1 MPDTPIPCQFTSSV
15 PEPPLAR
22 RRSRRLTGAIRRE
35 QVLRIAAGLFTSTGL
50 HGTTTQALA
59 DAAGVSEPVLY
70 LHFHS
75 KESLFREAVEFNIQK
90 RLRTLEDRLAVIDA
104 ADRRSGIERMAEA
117 TVLVCVC
124 GPAHAALLNW
134 ALLESP
140 SYAISL
146 YRGEMSAV
154 EEMWSRGLRRWR
166 GVRMAGEFVPR
177 AVEMCLAYGLWL
189 AACGHTA
196 ESAAPLARRFT
207 IGLAARR

>member
-1 MPDTPIPCQFTSSV
+1 MPDSSTPCPLTGTR
-15 PEPPLAR
+15 PEPSLAR

-35 QVLRIAAGLFTSTGL
+35 QILRIAAGLFTRTGL

-75 KESLFREAVEFNIQK
+75 KESLFREAVQLNIAR
-90 RLRTLEDRLAVIDA
+90 RLRTLEDRLGAIVA
-104 ADRRSGIERMAEA
+104 ADRKSGIERMAEA
-117 TVLVCVC
+117 TVLVCVG

-140 SYAISL
+140 GYAIHL

-154 EEMWSRGLRRWR
+154 EELWRRGLRRWR
-166 GVRMAGEFVPR
+166 GGRLPGEFVPR

-196 ESAAPLARRFT
+196 ESAAPLARRFAL
-207 IGLAARR
+207 GLAARR